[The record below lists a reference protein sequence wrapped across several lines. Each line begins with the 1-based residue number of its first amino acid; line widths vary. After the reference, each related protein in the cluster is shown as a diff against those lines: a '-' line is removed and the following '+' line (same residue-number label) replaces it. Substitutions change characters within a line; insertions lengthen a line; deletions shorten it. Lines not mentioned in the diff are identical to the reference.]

1 MEVSLFVDDKTGA
14 LVEISGSDPKF
25 GDWRHVA
32 FRPWPLSSESPQ
44 LSGSTYRAV
53 ADARAALAALD
64 STSRR
69 LPNPTL
75 LRMPTLRREAQATAS
90 LEGTYAPLADVYSA
104 DQDAQQSPE
113 MREILNYVIM
123 AGHAFDAFAEGRPL
137 SVPLLE
143 DLQRLLVAGTDLE
156 GRSSGRVR
164 DIQVVIGV
172 RAGALRTEHAIHSA
186 RFIPPPPGDDL
197 VADLR
202 TLMSWMGADH
212 RGRIDPVV
220 VAAMSHYQFETLHPF
235 HDGNG
240 RIGRLLVI
248 LQLLATGV
256 LREPTLTI
264 SPWFEARRG
273 DYYDRLFD
281 VSAAG
286 DWDGWIGFFA
296 EGLCASADS
305 TLEQMLEL
313 VDVQGQLKDRIR
325 ASSLRAE
332 TALALVDVAVAY
344 PVFSVRRA
352 AAELGVSI
360 GRANAL
366 VNQLVSLGV
375 LELSGQDTYNRR
387 FRAPDVLDVLLRRA
401 N

>member
-1 MEVSLFVDDKTGA
+1 MDVSLFVDDKTGD
-14 LVEISGSDPKF
+14 LVEISGSDTRR
-25 GDWRHVA
+25 GGWRHVA
-32 FRPWPLSSESPQ
+32 FRPRPLPSESPQ

-90 LEGTYAPLADVYSA
+90 LEGTFAPLADVYAA

-113 MREILNYVIM
+113 MREILNYLTM
-123 AGHAFDAFAEGRPL
+123 AAHAFDAVADGRPL

-143 DLQRLLVAGTDLE
+143 DLQGLLVAGTELE
-156 GRSSGRVR
+156 GRSSGKVR
-164 DIQVVIGV
+164 DLQVVIGV
-172 RAGALRTEHAIHSA
+172 RAGALPTEHAIHSA

-202 TLMSWMGADH
+202 ALVTWMAADH

-248 LQLLATGV
+248 LQLLTTGV

-264 SPWFEARRG
+264 SPWFEARRD

-281 VSAAG
+281 VSSAG

-296 EGLCASADS
+296 EGLRASAES
-305 TLEQMLEL
+305 TLAQMLDL
-313 VDVQGQLKDRIR
+313 VEVQGRLKDLIR
-325 ASSLRAE
+325 SSSLRAE
-332 TALALVDVAVAY
+332 TALALVDISVAY

-352 AAELGVSI
+352 ATELGVSI
-360 GRANAL
+360 GRANTL
-366 VNQLVSLGV
+366 VNQLVELGV
-375 LELSGQDTYNRR
+375 LEVEGQDTYNRR
-387 FRAPDVLDVLLRRA
+387 FRAPDVLDVLLRRPS
-401 N
+401 

>member
-1 MEVSLFVDDKTGA
+1 MDVSLFVDGKTGD
-14 LVEISGSDPKF
+14 LVEISGSDPRL
-25 GDWRHVA
+25 GEWRHVA
-32 FRPWPLSSESPQ
+32 FRPWPLPPECPQ

-75 LRMPTLRREAQATAS
+75 LRLPTLRREAQATAS
-90 LEGTYAPLADVYSA
+90 LEGTYAPLADVYAA

-113 MREILNYVIM
+113 MREILNYLTM
-123 AGHAFDAFAEGRPL
+123 ASCAFDTVADGRPL

-143 DLQRLLVAGTDLE
+143 DLQRLLVAGTNLE
-156 GRSSGRVR
+156 GRSSGKVR
-164 DIQVVIGV
+164 DTQVVIGL
-172 RAGALRTEHAIHSA
+172 RAGALPSEHAIHSA
-186 RFIPPPPGDDL
+186 RFIPPPPGSDL
-197 VADLR
+197 VSDLR
-202 TLMSWMGADH
+202 TLVSWVGADH
-212 RGRIDPVV
+212 RGQIDPVV

-286 DWDGWIGFFA
+286 DWDAWVGFFA
-296 EGLCASADS
+296 EGLRASAES
-305 TLEQMLEL
+305 TLAQMLDL
-313 VDVQGQLKDRIR
+313 VEVQVGLKDRIR
-325 ASSLRAE
+325 GSSLRAE

-352 AAELGVSI
+352 ATELGVSI
-360 GRANAL
+360 GRANTL
-366 VNQLVSLGV
+366 VNQLVDLCV
-375 LELSGQDTYNRR
+375 LEVDGQDTYNRR
-387 FRAPDVLDVLLRRA
+387 FRAPAVLDVLLRRTS
-401 N
+401 